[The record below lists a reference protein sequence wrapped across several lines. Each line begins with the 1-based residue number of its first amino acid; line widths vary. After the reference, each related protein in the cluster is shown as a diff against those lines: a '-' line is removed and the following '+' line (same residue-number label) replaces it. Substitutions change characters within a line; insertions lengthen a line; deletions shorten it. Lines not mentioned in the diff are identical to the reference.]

1 MMQGCA
7 TLTNDSN
14 ENPGD
19 ISKTLPPTAA
29 GIGVEPKVFK
39 SEQEA
44 AKDLTGYNYG
54 LANQSDGSVKAY
66 VAGLAGSGADN
77 PITQSHP
84 LHSNQDSVS
93 LYYSGQDAIDSLTP
107 QEFEAL
113 AENQGVTTDFL
124 EEQLLQDDDLKID
137 GHGRLLYVDTMLFDP
152 QVGSTIVAHPAPVL
166 PETDVYKLHSRP
178 GASKVLYLDFT
189 GPLIEA
195 GSLWLGGRQFQA
207 APYSTDIYPIW
218 AGVADDYSGF
228 DVDVTTEKPS
238 NEALYRSNFEDQSY
252 GFTVVISGSTDM
264 SICNGTCGGVAYLGV
279 FNSVNNKSVQPAW
292 VFTEMYPQENRVKYI
307 SDVISHESGHSL
319 GLCHKGIG
327 PHEGFNNTEIYY
339 AGRYHA
345 TSSANTAF
353 LFKAYAPIMGKGYY
367 AVLSHWSDGD
377 YVWSNNRQ
385 SDLATIEQII
395 PRVAADASSSKE
407 SAIPFGIV
415 SISGNKSNIEK
426 TVGNISSTDDIDYF
440 TFTVEYDQ
448 SEVNLLLSN
457 CIYTECSKPED
468 FDLGNLHIFATLYD
482 AEGNVV
488 KEFNQNKTPS
498 IQVKTT
504 LSPGIYYLA
513 ISSGSMAKKVSS
525 TSESDF
531 YNNGD
536 YEGYSALGSIGQY
549 AITGYY
555 SAGPVAITPTG
566 VIDVSSASG
575 DAPLQVSFNSDRTD
589 AGYSTIVSYAWDFGN
604 GQTSTEKNPSITF
617 NNAGTYQISLT
628 VQNQA
633 GYSHTAN
640 TTIHVATYTGQ
651 TTSVKTL
658 TLKTKDSTKTTITP
672 YVIIALKNKQGKADH
687 SSVVTGTFSGNLIG
701 FGPISVQVTSVYNA
715 KAKRIEANFPDALP
729 KKVKGTLI
737 FKVDSIAP
745 ATNSIKY
752 VSTKNAKTSVV
763 KTF

>member
-1 MMQGCA
+1 MQGCA
-7 TLTNDSN
+7 TLPNDSN

-19 ISKTLPPTAA
+19 ISKTLPPTSA

-39 SEQEA
+39 SEQQA

-66 VAGLAGSGADN
+66 VSGFAGSGAN
-77 PITQSHP
+77 NSMTQSQP
-84 LHSNQDSVS
+84 LHSNQNDFVPV
-93 LYYSGQDAIDSLTP
+93 YYSGQDAIDSLTP
-107 QEFEAL
+107 QEFDKL

-137 GHGRLLYVDTMLFDP
+137 SHGRLLYVDTMLFDP
-152 QVGSTIVAHPAPVL
+152 QVGTNLVDQTAPV
-166 PETDVYKLHSRP
+166 PIDTDVYKLHSRP

-189 GPLIEA
+189 GPMIDA

-207 APYSTDIYPIW
+207 VPYTTDIYPIW

-238 NEALYRSNFEDQSY
+238 NEALYRSNFEDQTY

-264 SICNGTCGGVAYLGV
+264 NICNGTCGGVAYLGV
-279 FNSVNNKSVQPAW
+279 FNSINNKSVQPAW

-327 PHEGFNNTEIYY
+327 PHEGFNNSEIYY

-345 TSSANTAF
+345 SSSANTAF
-353 LFKAYAPIMGKGYY
+353 KAYSPIMGKGYY
-367 AVLSHWSDGD
+367 AALSQWSDGD

-385 SDLATIEQII
+385 SDLAIIEQAI
-395 PRVAADASSSKE
+395 PRIPPDASSTKD
-407 SAIPFGIV
+407 SAATFGIA
-415 SISGNKSNIEK
+415 SITGNKSNVDK
-426 TVGNISSTDDIDYF
+426 TVGYISSNDDVDYF
-440 TFTVEYDQ
+440 KFNVEYDQ

-457 CIYTECSKPED
+457 CVYAACSKPED

-482 AEGNVV
+482 ADGNVV

-498 IQVKTT
+498 VQVKAT
-504 LSPGIYYLA
+504 LNPGTYYLA
-513 ISSGSMAKKVSS
+513 IASGSMAKKVTS
-525 TSESDF
+525 TNETDF

-536 YEGYSALGSIGQY
+536 YEGYSTLGSIGQY
-549 AITGYY
+549 TITGYY
-555 SAGPVAITPTG
+555 SAGPAATSPTG
-566 VIDVSSASG
+566 VIDVSSTSG
-575 DAPLQVSFNSDRTD
+575 DAPLIVSFNSDRTD
-589 AGYSTIVSYAWDFGN
+589 AGYSTIVSYVWDFGN
-604 GQTSTEKNPSITF
+604 GQTSTEKNPSVTF
-617 NNAGTYQISLT
+617 NHAGNYPVSLT
-628 VQNQA
+628 VKNEA

-640 TTIHVATYTGQ
+640 TTIHVTAYTGQ
-651 TTSVKTL
+651 TTSVKALTL
-658 TLKTKDSTKTTITP
+658 TTKKSTKTTITP
-672 YVIIALKNKQGKADH
+672 YVIIALKNKQGKADN
-687 SSVVTGTFSGNLIG
+687 SSEVTGTFSGNLIG
-701 FGPISVQVTSVYNA
+701 VGPISVQVNSIYNA

-737 FKVDSIAP
+737 FKVDNITP
-745 ATNSIKY
+745 ATSSIKY
-752 VSTKNAKTSVV
+752 ISTKNAKASVV